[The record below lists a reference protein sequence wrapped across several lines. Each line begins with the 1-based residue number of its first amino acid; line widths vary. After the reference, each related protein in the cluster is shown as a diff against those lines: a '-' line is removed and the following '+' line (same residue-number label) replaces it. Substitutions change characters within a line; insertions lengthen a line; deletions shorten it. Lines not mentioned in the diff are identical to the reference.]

1 MSSLGC
7 RENKLQNLVLD
18 LSDSALAKA
27 RRGYSRQSVIFQS
40 PSQVLPGYKDILAPA
55 LFPVAIAAAE
65 RAYLRRSSSQIAAA
79 KAERDD

>member
-1 MSSLGC
+1 VLWP
-7 RENKLQNLVLD
+7 KLAEVFETIGI
-18 LSDSALAKA
+18 
-27 RRGYSRQSVIFQS
+27 RVIFQS
-40 PSQVLPGYKDILAPA
+40 PFQVLPGYKDILAPA